1 MIKTAT
7 DAEKIRHYFLKFRQ
21 YEDVQ
26 LLQLHHSQDALES
39 YLKGFSINPNFQC
52 VCVSRPT
59 LSPQCVTFILVFSES
74 HVSAFKYRLVLCVKV
89 LSVVRKSRA

>member
-1 MIKTAT
+1 MIKTAR

-39 YLKGFSINPNFQC
+39 YLKGFSTNPYFQC
-52 VCVSRPT
+52 VCQQAYT
-59 LSPQCVTFILVFSES
+59 VT
-74 HVSAFKYRLVLCVKV
+74 
-89 LSVVRKSRA
+89 SVCHFHSGIFRITRIRI

>member
-39 YLKGFSINPNFQC
+39 YLKGFSTNPNFQC
-52 VCVSRPT
+52 VCQQAYT
-59 LSPQCVTFILVFSES
+59 VT
-74 HVSAFKYRLVLCVKV
+74 
-89 LSVVRKSRA
+89 SVCHFHSGIFRITRIRF